1 MGKRFL
7 CLLAAALLL
16 LAPSPAR
23 GVAPAESQ
31 LYAQAAVLMDA
42 DSGRVLYAKNGDQQ
56 LPMASTTKIMTCI
69 LALEEGNPEDVY
81 EASAYAA
88 SMPKV
93 HLGVQEGEQYR
104 LKDLLYAMMLESYND
119 AAVVIAEGLA
129 GSVEAFAEKMNQ
141 RAWDLGCLDTYF
153 ITPNG
158 LDAADETGIHSTT
171 ARDLARIMSYCIQ
184 NEQFLEITRT
194 ASYSF
199 TDVSG
204 SRSFTCANH
213 NAFLSMM
220 EGALSGKTGFTNNAG
235 YCYVGALRQDQRT
248 YVVALLACGWPNNR
262 SYKWADTR
270 KLMEYGLEAYQ
281 YREVWQ
287 EPSLSPI
294 RVENGI
300 PADGDLSGQAVVTVG
315 LPADA
320 VPSLQLLLRE
330 DEAVEQEV
338 QQESLLTA
346 PVAAGETVGKVVY
359 QLNGEVAAEYPL
371 VAENAVEPL
380 SWGWCLRRVAAAFLV
395 H

>member
-23 GVAPAESQ
+23 GEAPAESQ

-235 YCYVGALRQDQRT
+235 YCYVGALRQDRRT